1 MKNLY
6 LTRIALS
13 MGLVVALLCAAS
25 CGGSMSPAGDFAV
38 NFPSFATVT
47 AGGGALTVE
56 TTIQA
61 LNGFNGNISLA
72 ITGVPE
78 GVTITLSP
86 KVAAPGAY
94 TMTLSA
100 SSEAAPGTYT
110 VTLLFTSDHLQ
121 HTSTLELQVT

>member
-1 MKNLY
+1 MKNLC

-47 AGGGALTVE
+47 AGGALTVA

-78 GVTITLSP
+78 GITITLFP
-86 KVAAPGAY
+86 KVAAPGEY